1 MDFYLIPKKPLVQ
14 TKRQQQQPQGFFTT
28 CPIARWERAFPPCI
42 PTPLQQTSW
51 TKISFLKLID
61 HQNTHR
67 KFGNLQKCQ
76 KKNLLLHIRGAD
88 QNPKPLHPLRFTY
101 HECISWLSLFIH
113 NANWHELVFS
123 KKECSISKKCI
134 KVAEEKYCSRDEIK
148 SHSSL
153 KWVMEIEKSTDKQ
166 WGYLTQGSF
175 SLAVFLFYSFSNYSP
190 YLLIK

>member
-1 MDFYLIPKKPLVQ
+1 MRKGISSLHPH
-14 TKRQQQQPQGFFTT
+14 TT
-28 CPIARWERAFPPCI
+28 SAN
-42 PTPLQQTSW
+42 
-51 TKISFLKLID
+51 KLNKNLFSEVD
-61 HQNTHR
+61 RPSKYAQKVWH
-67 KFGNLQKCQ
+67 LQKHQ